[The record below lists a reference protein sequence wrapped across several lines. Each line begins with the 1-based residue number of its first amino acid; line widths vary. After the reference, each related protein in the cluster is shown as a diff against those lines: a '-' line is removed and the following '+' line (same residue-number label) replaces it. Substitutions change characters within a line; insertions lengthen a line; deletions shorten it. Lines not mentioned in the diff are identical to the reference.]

1 MEKITETARDRAF
14 KSLNRSKSVSVGL
27 TPADYTRYRNVALSL
42 NMKWTDWIRMAM
54 EKAAN
59 DNER

>member
-1 MEKITETARDRAF
+1 MEKITQTASDRAF

-27 TPADYTRYRNVALSL
+27 TPDDYARYRDIALSMG
-42 NMKWTDWIRMAM
+42 MKWTDWMRMAL